1 MTAIYGTAAGGRA
14 VEQRYREILRL
25 WPVPSERLSIPTRE
39 GDTFVVACGLPGAPP
54 LLLLH
59 GSAANSAM
67 WIGDVAE

>member
-1 MTAIYGTAAGGRA
+1 MTAIYRTAAGGRA
-14 VEQRYREILRL
+14 VEQRYRDILRL

-39 GDTFVVACGLPGAPP
+39 GDTFVVACGPLGAPP

-67 WIGDVAE
+67 WIGDVAD